1 MIHQTAIV
9 DSEARL
15 HPTVKVGPYSI
26 IRGPVEIGEGTEVGP
41 HVVIEGNTIIGK
53 FNRIFQFASIGSAPQ
68 DLKFK
73 GEPSRL
79 EIGDRNLIREY
90 VTIQPGTEGGGM
102 VTRIGSGNL
111 FMANSHVGHDARIG
125 DRNVFANSVALGGHV
140 VIGNGAILGGLS
152 GVHQFCRVGDLS
164 LLAGGSMVSKDVPP
178 YCLVHG
184 DRARAIG
191 LNEIGLKRA
200 ELDPGDLKKVYRK
213 VFFGKGPLQDR
224 LKKIR
229 EEFDLTPLIEKFLS
243 FIESSE
249 RGIISR

>member
-9 DSEARL
+9 DTEARL

-26 IRGPVEIGEGTEVGP
+26 IRGGVEIGEGTEVGP

-53 FNRIFQFASIGSAPQ
+53 HNKIFQFASIGSAPQ

-79 EIGDRNLIREY
+79 EIGDKNLIREY

-102 VTRIGSGNL
+102 VTRVGSSNL
-111 FMANSHVGHDARIG
+111 FMVSSHVGHDTQIG
-125 DRNVFANSVALGGHV
+125 DRNVFANCVALGGHV
-140 VIGNGAILGGLS
+140 EIGNGAILGGLS
-152 GVHQFCRVGDLS
+152 AVHQFCRIGDLS
-164 LLAGGSMVSKDVPP
+164 LLAGGSMVTKDVPP

-200 ELDPGDLKKVYRK
+200 EIELGDLKKAYRK

-224 LKKIR
+224 IKEIR
-229 EEFDLTPLIEKFLS
+229 EEFDLTPHVEKFLS
-243 FIESSE
+243 FIENSE